1 MNIAESLRTGFLELW
16 SHKTRSFLSFFA
28 IAIGVA
34 AFLYTF
40 ATIAGMQLRMRKAM
54 ELAGHG
60 RININTGRMRAT
72 AKDAA
77 RSYRELSVED
87 AYAIRREFPS
97 LKMVS
102 PRYYTWN
109 ATIYHGPLAEGSSIS
124 GVDTDYMK
132 SDWVY
137 KLRGRFITEADVAN
151 ASSVAVLIE
160 EADFPPGK
168 KPAWMKYWYGGG
180 GRKDPVQDYFRRTN
194 LLGEKIRVNNT
205 ILTVIGILEK
215 PTWNDDPRWFRMSY
229 YGDPDI
235 IVPLTTFP
243 RHFSASSG
251 LSEISI
257 DTGRQNNVADMQ
269 RQIENLLTAR
279 HGGKNFE
286 ARTLMDLAKE
296 QMANQKK
303 WAYTFLTIGIVAILA
318 GGIGIMN
325 VTLATIFSRIKEI
338 GIRRAIG
345 ATRSDILLQFIIE
358 AMLLGLVGGILGIGL
373 GMGMIHYLSDPSDK
387 NLRNFTWWIPAVSV
401 LIAIF
406 TGFIFSLYPAYTASK
421 LDPVEALRYE

>member
-1 MNIAESLRTGFLELW
+1 MNISESLRTGFLELW

-40 ATIAGMQLRMRKAM
+40 ATIAGMQMRMRKAM

-60 RININTGRMRAT
+60 RINVTSGRMRAT
-72 AKDAA
+72 SKDAS

-87 AYAIRREFPS
+87 AYAIRREFPG
-97 LKMVS
+97 LRMVS
-102 PRYYTWN
+102 PRFFTWN
-109 ATIYHGPLAEGSSIS
+109 TTVYHGPLAEGASLG
-124 GVDTDYMK
+124 GVDEEYTK

-137 KLRGRFITEADVAN
+137 KLRGRFITKDDVAN
-151 ASSVAVLIE
+151 ASAVAVLVE

-194 LLGEKIRVNNT
+194 LLGEKIRVNDA
-205 ILTVIGILEK
+205 IFTVVGILEK

-229 YGDPDI
+229 YDPDI
-235 IVPLTTFP
+235 YIPLTTFP
-243 RHFSASSG
+243 RHFKTSG
-251 LSEISI
+251 LTEISI
-257 DTGRQNNVADMQ
+257 DTGRENNIVDMQ

-279 HGGKNFE
+279 HGGQNFE
-286 ARTLMDLAKE
+286 ARTLMDIAKE

-358 AMLLGLVGGILGIGL
+358 AMMLGLVGGILGIGL
-373 GMGMIHYLSDPSDK
+373 GIGMIHYLSDPADK
-387 NLRNFTWWIPAVSV
+387 NMRFFTWWIPAVSV

-406 TGFIFSLYPAYTASK
+406 TGFIFSLYPAYKASK